1 MRQVVPFQRIEK
13 FKSSSYVPCIAI
25 HENSCLCVRLL
36 HFLQFVVSTRFS
48 YTIHYSLS
56 SNLYCLIMLS
66 LHHITISSIHS
77 ASLSISCFL
86 PSLPL
91 IFWHPP
97 PPPPPFFSTSPLS
110 SYHMQISLFSL
121 SSMSII
127 SLSSPHV
134 LYLHNSNYSLS
145 LRLTVWLSVSSPPYL
160 PSSHSVH
167 FYVLLSLFESLTWS
181 GFRGSLK

>member
-1 MRQVVPFQRIEK
+1 MRQVVSFQRIEK

-97 PPPPPFFSTSPLS
+97 PPLPLFFQLHLSPHIICRYHFSPSPPCQLSPCHLPMSFTYIIPITLSLYDWLSGCLSHPLHTSPPPTLSTSTSYYHFLNLS
-110 SYHMQISLFSL
+110 PEVALEG
-121 SSMSII
+121 
-127 SLSSPHV
+127 P
-134 LYLHNSNYSLS
+134 
-145 LRLTVWLSVSSPPYL
+145 
-160 PSSHSVH
+160 
-167 FYVLLSLFESLTWS
+167 
-181 GFRGSLK
+181 